1 MSERQER
8 VKGLFGQ
15 LHEEVLDLRIVI
27 AQQRDGI
34 LNEGE
39 LRAMLEVYEEFGR

>member
-8 VKGLFGQ
+8 VKGLFSQ
-15 LHEEVLDLRIVI
+15 LHEEVLDLRIAI
-27 AQQRDGI
+27 AQQRDGT

-39 LRAMLEVYEEFGR
+39 LTAMLEVYEEFGR